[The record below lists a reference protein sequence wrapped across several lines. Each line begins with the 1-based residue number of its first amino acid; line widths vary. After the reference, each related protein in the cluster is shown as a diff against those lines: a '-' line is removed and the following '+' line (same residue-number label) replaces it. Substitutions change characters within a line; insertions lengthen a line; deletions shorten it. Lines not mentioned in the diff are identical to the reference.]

1 MALSSNDINA
11 VVESIVHGSEE
22 KYVAELIDTIIS
34 EFERGLMYSAEVDL
48 YTLARTYPA
57 KASAIL
63 IKYKDQINEEVLNE
77 IQTALNA
84 SVADDLASLAS
95 VYGMVQA
102 AEYTTDH
109 FKEISRQTA
118 EGVRQIIERQN
129 VALSQSLQD
138 TWYKVSA
145 DAVTAINHGLKPR
158 SQVLAEGVVK
168 LMDAGIS
175 VVPYQRGGKRTVTN
189 HVDVALRRHITTQVS
204 QAGGRMS
211 LEAMD
216 LYGHDLVI
224 TDAHYGA
231 RPEHAEWQG
240 IPCSRTG
247 RKTINGVTYPDLVMF
262 TGYGSVTGL
271 KGANCRHM
279 IFAYY
284 PGISRLPDR
293 EFKAHEAKFGKT
305 SEEYYQATQRQ
316 RELERRIRKTK
327 REIAGLEKAG
337 VGLENPVYVQK
348 RLVLG
353 KQQKTI
359 KQFCKENK
367 LTRLYERERAYGIGA
382 QPRALRASS
391 KKLNSILESRKKILA
406 GKHVDKLAGVPRGTP
421 MTFDDA
427 NGGRVNPGF
436 SSGKVGYYINCQSC
450 VVAFEARLRGYDVI
464 AKPYNKDGVAAELAM
479 YANIAYRDPK
489 TGASPPIVWGEGVNT
504 PKRILKFLED
514 NVEDDCRYSLS
525 FSLDIETGNGHIV
538 NIFRNQDGNLRIYDP
553 QSGKIYEDRK
563 LRDYIKTFKIKGK
576 VGGLQIERPIGLLR
590 VDNMDFNKLI
600 VEQVVESAR

>member
-1 MALSSNDINA
+1 MALASNDINA
-11 VVESIVHGSEE
+11 VVDSIIHGSEE
-22 KYVAELIDTIIS
+22 KYVAELTDTIIS

-48 YTLARTYPA
+48 YTLARSYPA

-63 IKYKDQINEEVLNE
+63 IKYKDQINQEVLDE
-77 IQTALNA
+77 IQTVLNA
-84 SVADDLASLAS
+84 SVAEDLASLAS
-95 VYGMVQA
+95 VYGVVQA
-102 AEYTTDH
+102 AEYATDH
-109 FKEISRQTA
+109 FKEINRQTA

-138 TWYKVSA
+138 TWYEVSA

-175 VVPYQRGGKRTVTN
+175 VIPYQRNGKRTVTN

-247 RKTINGVTYPDLVMF
+247 RKTIDGVTYPDLVMF

-279 IFAYY
+279 MTAYY

-367 LTRLYERERAYGIGA
+367 LNRLYERERAYGVVT
-382 QPRALRASS
+382 QPRALVGS
-391 KKLNSILESRKKILA
+391 KWTSKERGISRKKMSMDEATIDLKTINSKTYRDKFKEISGNPKTDKALYESAIAILTHRS
-406 GKHVDKLAGVPRGTP
+406 GTYGEDLYLISTIDGEIKLAHTASKEFLGVTP
-421 MTFDDA
+421 ISTLYKVLDENPPGSLIALHNHPSNIPPTGSDFSTSYAREYAGSLVALHNGEVYYYKHGHSFFNAREFDASVDRFKEK
-427 NGGRVNPGF
+427 G
-436 SSGKVGYYINCQSC
+436 IEEIE
-450 VVAFEARLRGYDVI
+450 AFE
-464 AKPYNKDGVAAELAM
+464 
-479 YANIAYRDPK
+479 K
-489 TGASPPIVWGEGVNT
+489 TMEEFEERFGIKWT
-504 PKRILKFLED
+504 
-514 NVEDDCRYSLS
+514 
-525 FSLDIETGNGHIV
+525 
-538 NIFRNQDGNLRIYDP
+538 
-553 QSGKIYEDRK
+553 K
-563 LRDYIKTFKIKGK
+563 L
-576 VGGLQIERPIGLLR
+576 Q
-590 VDNMDFNKLI
+590 
-600 VEQVVESAR
+600 

>member
-1 MALSSNDINA
+1 MALASNDINA
-11 VVESIVHGSEE
+11 VVDSIIHGSEE
-22 KYVAELIDTIIS
+22 KYVAELTDTIIS

-48 YTLARTYPA
+48 YTLARSYPA

-63 IKYKDQINEEVLNE
+63 IKYKDQINQEVLDE
-77 IQTALNA
+77 IQTVLNA
-84 SVADDLASLAS
+84 SVAEDLASLAS
-95 VYGMVQA
+95 VYGVVQA
-102 AEYTTDH
+102 AEYATDH
-109 FKEISRQTA
+109 FKEINRQTA

-138 TWYKVSA
+138 TWYEVSA

-175 VVPYQRGGKRTVTN
+175 VIPYQRNGKRTVTN

-247 RKTINGVTYPDLVMF
+247 RKTIDGVTYPDFVMF

-279 IFAYY
+279 MTAYY

-367 LTRLYERERAYGIGA
+367 LNRLYERERAYGVVT
-382 QPRALRASS
+382 QPRALVGS
-391 KKLNSILESRKKILA
+391 KWTSKERGISRKKMSMDEATIDLKTINSKTYRDKFKEISGNPKTDKALYESAIAILTHRS
-406 GKHVDKLAGVPRGTP
+406 GTYGEDLYLISTIDGEIKLAHTASKEFLGVTP
-421 MTFDDA
+421 ISTLYKVLDENPPGSLIALHNHPSNIPPTGSDFSTSYAREYAGSLVALHNGEVYYYKHGHSFFNAREFDASVDRFKEK
-427 NGGRVNPGF
+427 G
-436 SSGKVGYYINCQSC
+436 IEEIE
-450 VVAFEARLRGYDVI
+450 AFE
-464 AKPYNKDGVAAELAM
+464 
-479 YANIAYRDPK
+479 K
-489 TGASPPIVWGEGVNT
+489 TMEEFEERFGIKWT
-504 PKRILKFLED
+504 
-514 NVEDDCRYSLS
+514 
-525 FSLDIETGNGHIV
+525 
-538 NIFRNQDGNLRIYDP
+538 
-553 QSGKIYEDRK
+553 K
-563 LRDYIKTFKIKGK
+563 L
-576 VGGLQIERPIGLLR
+576 Q
-590 VDNMDFNKLI
+590 
-600 VEQVVESAR
+600 

>member
-11 VVESIVHGSEE
+11 VVESIIHGSEE
-22 KYVAELIDTIIS
+22 KYVAELTDTIIS

-48 YTLARTYPA
+48 YTLTRTYPA

-63 IKYKDQINEEVLNE
+63 IKYKEQINKEVLDE
-77 IQTALNA
+77 IQTALNTSA
-84 SVADDLASLAS
+84 AEDLASLAS
-95 VYGMVQA
+95 IYGVVQA
-102 AEYTTDH
+102 AEYATDH

-138 TWYKVSA
+138 VWYKVSA

-175 VVPYQRGGKRTVTN
+175 VIPYQRNGKRTVTN

-247 RKTINGVTYPDLVMF
+247 RKTIDGITYPDLVMF

-284 PGISRLPDR
+284 PGISKLPDR

-359 KQFCKENK
+359 KQFCKDNK

-382 QPRALRASS
+382 QPRALRSRSVDKARAALGSVAITQHDIDSLLNNELAGIKFSAHPTYSPHLGTYGKTTVVVDQDGRIKVSKMLIGKQKNSS
-391 KKLNSILESRKKILA
+391 KQELIDTLIHEEL
-406 GKHVDKLAGVPRGTP
+406 
-421 MTFDDA
+421 
-427 NGGRVNPGF
+427 
-436 SSGKVGYYINCQSC
+436 
-450 VVAFEARLRGYDVI
+450 EARILL
-464 AKPYNKDGVAAELAM
+464 NKHSRELFYELK
-479 YANIAYRDPK
+479 YADDDERH
-489 TGASPPIVWGEGVNT
+489 VW
-504 PKRILKFLED
+504 I
-514 NVEDDCRYSLS
+514 
-525 FSLDIETGNGHIV
+525 
-538 NIFRNQDGNLRIYDP
+538 Q
-553 QSGKIYEDRK
+553 KIINR
-563 LRDYIKTFKIKGK
+563 YIKLKG
-576 VGGLQIERPIGLLR
+576 
-590 VDNMDFNKLI
+590 F
-600 VEQVVESAR
+600 

>member
-11 VVESIVHGSEE
+11 VVESIIHGSEE
-22 KYVAELIDTIIS
+22 KYVAELTDTIIS

-63 IKYKDQINEEVLNE
+63 IKYKDQINQEVLDE
-77 IQTALNA
+77 IQTVLDAA
-84 SVADDLASLAS
+84 VTEDLASLAS
-95 VYGMVQA
+95 VYGVVQA
-102 AEYTTDH
+102 AEYATDH

-175 VVPYQRGGKRTVTN
+175 VVPYQRNGKRTVTN

-211 LEAMD
+211 LEVMD

-247 RKTINGVTYPDLVMF
+247 RKTIDGVTYPDLVMF

-279 IFAYY
+279 MTAYY

-337 VGLENPVYVQK
+337 VGLESPVYVQK

-367 LTRLYERERAYGIGA
+367 LTRLYEREKAYGVMK
-382 QPRALRASS
+382 QPRALRGSKWNTKKHYAYPRASETLLNDVHFPKPDRELINALQEASNTAISDMTIDELNALMKYTTGAHNIINQRLYGKKIS
-391 KKLNSILESRKKILA
+391 KKKENLADSCIKEIDRALSKFKLEKDVAVYSGTNA
-406 GKHVDKLAGVPRGTP
+406 KHYTDFNVGQEYVIDGFLSTSVRHKDAREF
-421 MTFDDA
+421 FDREAA
-427 NGGRVNPGF
+427 NGEEP
-436 SSGKVGYYINCQSC
+436 
-450 VVAFEARLRGYDVI
+450 L
-464 AKPYNKDGVAAELAM
+464 L
-479 YANIAYRDPK
+479 
-489 TGASPPIVWGEGVNT
+489 
-504 PKRILKFLED
+504 
-514 NVEDDCRYSLS
+514 
-525 FSLDIETGNGHIV
+525 
-538 NIFRNQDGNLRIYDP
+538 LRISIPKDTKCLFVGDNTGYFKY
-553 QSGKIYEDRK
+553 QGEMILSRGLRYRMVERK
-563 LRDYIKTFKIKGK
+563 GHTLY
-576 VGGLQIERPIGLLR
+576 LE
-590 VDNMDFNKLI
+590 
-600 VEQVVESAR
+600 VVPND

>member
-1 MALSSNDINA
+1 MAISSNDINA

-22 KYVAELIDTIIS
+22 KYVAELTDTIIS

-48 YTLARTYPA
+48 YTLARAYPA

-63 IKYKDQINEEVLNE
+63 IKYTDQINEEVLAE
-77 IQTALNA
+77 IQTVLNA
-84 SVADDLASLAS
+84 AVAEDLASLAS
-95 VYGMVQA
+95 VYGVVQA
-102 AEYTTDH
+102 TEYTTDH

-175 VVPYQRGGKRTVTN
+175 VIPYHKDGKPTVTN

-211 LEAMD
+211 MEAMD

-240 IPCSRTG
+240 LPCSRTG
-247 RKTINGVTYPDLVMF
+247 RKTIDGVTYPDLVMF

-382 QPRALRASS
+382 QPMALRGS
-391 KKLNSILESRKKILA
+391 KWTTKELGITKK
-406 GKHVDKLAGVPRGTP
+406 K
-421 MTFDDA
+421 MSFDDA
-427 NGGRVNPGF
+427 KVRPDLVNSKEF
-436 SSGKVGYYINCQSC
+436 K
-450 VVAFEARLRGYDVI
+450 E
-464 AKPYNKDGVAAELAM
+464 
-479 YANIAYRDPK
+479 
-489 TGASPPIVWGEGVNT
+489 
-504 PKRILKFLED
+504 KFKNL
-514 NVEDDCRYSLS
+514 
-525 FSLDIETGNGHIV
+525 TGNPKV
-538 NIFRNQDGNLRIYDP
+538 DRQ
-553 QSGKIYEDRK
+553 IYEHAKAALTHRSGTYGEDLYFVSIVDGSTK
-563 LRDYIKTFKIKGK
+563 LAHTSSKEFLAVTPTSDVHKAISDNAPGTLFSIHNHPSNIPPTGSDFAASKARQYAGSIVALHNGDVYYYKHGHSLFNAREFDSSVKNRINKG
-576 VGGLQIERPIGLLR
+576 LDETDAFIATMQEFAERFGIQWKK
-590 VDNMDFNKLI
+590 M
-600 VEQVVESAR
+600 